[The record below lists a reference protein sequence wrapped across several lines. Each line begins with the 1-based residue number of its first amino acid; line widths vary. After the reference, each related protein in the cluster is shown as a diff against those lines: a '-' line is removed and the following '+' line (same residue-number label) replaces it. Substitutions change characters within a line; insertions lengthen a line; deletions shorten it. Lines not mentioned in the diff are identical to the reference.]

1 MSDASPQ
8 EPGADEAEP
17 TASSSPRKAA
27 VARAKSAVDLAASA
41 AANSDSEP
49 EAGDAGPDES
59 RTTYWGYTKSRMDDD
74 PPVQFPGKAAG
85 KEAPEAPPPAASA
98 KRPVNNL
105 SYWRA
110 RKVIFYKNG
119 DPYFPGV
126 EFRFKPTR
134 DILSMESL
142 LDKVSLRIDLP
153 SGARYIFSTAGDRL
167 TSLEQLEDGGS
178 YVVSSYKIFKAA
190 PYGKKKAGNF
200 YSTPNSPEMAKP
212 MIAVGHGNW
221 RSNKKSMNSS
231 VPNAGAKGSSGR
243 IIRIVNGHDHSVQ
256 CRVLLNLRT
265 TQPFEEVLDDLGQVL
280 KMGGAKRMFTLG
292 GQEVRS
298 FSQLRNEYAEVD
310 TFYLNNSSRRSRT
323 PSGGPTMTGSNMYL
337 YDEYDPPPRK
347 PALSARNPTRQRVL
361 SEPDLRHS
369 SMGNHDSS
377 IDYDVTEVGS
387 GKEPARVVIKG
398 NKKVFFPP
406 MHQKIFDPT
415 PPDKRMQLSWVYG
428 YRGFDSKKNLW
439 VLPSGEIMYY
449 VAAVAVL
456 YDKDEESQRHY
467 TGHTEDIVCMD
478 LHPSREMVASGQ
490 KAGRNRKTQAHVRIW
505 SPETLLTLY
514 VFGMGE
520 FSVEVSAVAFS
531 QLNGGSYAL
540 AVDGGRERILSV
552 WQWQWGHLL
561 GKVATLQD
569 ELSGA
574 QFHPLDDNL
583 VITYGKSHLAFWTRR
598 KDGFFER
605 TDLIK
610 PPSPT
615 NIVCLQFEPDG
626 DVVTADSDGFITIYS
641 IDSEGSY
648 FVRLE
653 FEAHARGIGSLVM
666 LSEGTLL
673 SGGEKDRRLVAW
685 DSMQNYKKIAETKL
699 LESAGGIRTIYPQR
713 PGRNDGNVYI
723 GTIKNNI
730 LEGSL
735 QRRFN
740 QLVFGHHK
748 LLVGLA
754 THPDE
759 EMFAT
764 AGQDKCIALWRR
776 NGLIWSTQTQME
788 CVSIC
793 FHPDGGVLAAGTGDG
808 HLLVIN
814 SENGNPI
821 SRFRVCGSSLNCVAF
836 SPIGDIIAIGS
847 QNGSVYLFRVS
858 RDGFSYKKYNKIKG
872 NYPLACM
879 DWSVDSN
886 YLQTVTT
893 EFDLI
898 YWDVKTM
905 TCGKSPTAMKDVKW
919 FTQTCTL
926 GYSMAGIWNNR
937 FYPMRN
943 TISTS
948 HRSSNHDM
956 LIVGDTDGH
965 LRLFRYP
972 CISPRAE
979 YNEVKGQSN
988 TLTTARFFSLD
999 QSVVTVGGS
1008 DASLMLWD
1016 LVEE

>member
-85 KEAPEAPPPAASA
+85 KEASEAPPPAASA

-898 YWDVKTM
+898 YCEI
-905 TCGKSPTAMKDVKW
+905 TCRNGS
-919 FTQTCTL
+919 
-926 GYSMAGIWNNR
+926 R
-937 FYPMRN
+937 FAF
-943 TISTS
+943 I
-948 HRSSNHDM
+948 D
-956 LIVGDTDGH
+956 
-965 LRLFRYP
+965 
-972 CISPRAE
+972 PRAC
-979 YNEVKGQSN
+979 
-988 TLTTARFFSLD
+988 ARVCVL
-999 QSVVTVGGS
+999 QGT
-1008 DASLMLWD
+1008 
-1016 LVEE
+1016 